1 VLGRAAWNFFY
12 GHLWLGHPL
21 GGLGFLEEALVW
33 IILWGLVLRW
43 IVFARLRRGLDRD
56 ISGLVT
62 RLAGARLVDPFL
74 HDFATAATNSTAFLE
89 AGDDLARRH
98 TTLGARIAEG
108 RSTLGRLKGPTP

>member
-1 VLGRAAWNFFY
+1 
-12 GHLWLGHPL
+12 
-21 GGLGFLEEALVW
+21 
-33 IILWGLVLRW
+33 
-43 IVFARLRRGLDRD
+43 VFARLRRGLDRD